1 MTLDKNKNQDSKHKF
16 SIREF
21 INIFGDIDEKILQL
35 HQCSSDDFLGLNA
48 DFKQYYNQSKLISS
62 NATDIFNELAES
74 ETAVLIK
81 KIETLYKDL
90 KAVQTRFTKRLDS
103 SISNLKEMLELLDKI
118 FFPVKNLN
126 QDLLTLKFLLANL
139 KISDSTSDTPSLL
152 TNEKVIHNYNEVI
165 NKFKVC
171 GYQNE
176 VNLETLKDNVKGAL
190 AAFEDIRSKNIIDLD
205 NILNNIHYG
214 IILFAEKHEE
224 VARLIPEVTKKT
236 ESSSKSIADIITN
249 LQYHDIIRQKMEHV
263 HATHKKLISDLE
275 KTANEQDNDSLQ
287 SHQKMLVRIRDI
299 ANLQSAQLVHANKEY
314 QKAIETITNKFI
326 AISNDMTN
334 ISERCHEINVSQ
346 DNAEELHLQGIIEK
360 LNNSATVLSL
370 FLDAEK
376 SYNNRIDIISNQ
388 VSQTNTSILKYSQAL
403 KELEQAT
410 ASTLKVY
417 TNASEEDNELGKP
430 LQQVE
435 TLYNEIL
442 KFKDEIQSVFSK
454 VEHLGS
460 DLLTGI
466 HTKEPKQNGSFGQS
480 ASSMNSIISQLNQK
494 NKQIKEQL
502 QENRTISIK
511 ISTDVRETI
520 GKVRYYDFFEKVIVD
535 IITEFNHIYKMLRAE
550 ITQDDSEKEKE
561 YDKIKS
567 QYTMASE
574 HQIHDK
580 ITQDQGD
587 VDLFGDDDM
596 QDSDQLD
603 NTDDDDDNLEL
614 F

>member
-1 MTLDKNKNQDSKHKF
+1 MTKDSNKNQDSNRKF

-35 HQCSSDDFLGLNA
+35 HQCSSDDFLGLNT

-62 NATDIFNELAES
+62 NATNIFNELAES
-74 ETAVLIK
+74 ETAALIK
-81 KIETLYKDL
+81 RIETLYKDL
-90 KAVQTRFTKRLDS
+90 KAVQTHFTKKLDR
-103 SISNLKEMLELLDKI
+103 SISDLKEMLELLDKI

-139 KISDSTSDTPSLL
+139 KISDSTSDSSNLL
-152 TNEKVIHNYNEVI
+152 NNEKVIHGYNEVI
-165 NKFKVC
+165 NRFKVC

-190 AAFEDIRSKNIIDLD
+190 SAFEDIRGKNIIDLD

-236 ESSSKSIADIITN
+236 ENSSKSIADIITN

-263 HATHKKLISDLE
+263 HSTHKKLIVDLE
-275 KTANEQDNDSLQ
+275 KTANEQNNDSLQ
-287 SHQKMLVRIRDI
+287 NHQKMLVRIRDI

-334 ISERCHEINVSQ
+334 ISEKCHEINISQ
-346 DNAEELHLQGIIEK
+346 DNAEEFHLQGIIEK
-360 LNNSATVLSL
+360 LSNSATVLSL

-376 SYNNRIDIISNQ
+376 SFYNRIDIISNQ
-388 VSQTNTSILKYSQAL
+388 VTQTSSSISKYSLAL

-410 ASTLKVY
+410 AVTLKAY
-417 TNASEEDNELGKP
+417 NIASTKDQEITKP

-435 TLYNEIL
+435 NLYSEIL

-454 VEHLGS
+454 VEQIGG
-460 DLLTGI
+460 DLSAGI
-466 HTKEPKQNGSFGQS
+466 QSKELKQNGSFGQS
-480 ASSMNSIISQLNQK
+480 ATSMNSIISQLNQK
-494 NKQIKEQL
+494 NLQIKDLL
-502 QENRTISIK
+502 QENRTISTK
-511 ISTDVRETI
+511 ISKDVRETI

-535 IITEFNHIYKMLRAE
+535 IISEFNHIYKMLRAE

-561 YDKIKS
+561 YEQIKS

-587 VDLFGDDDM
+587 VDLFGDDEF
-596 QDSDQLD
+596 DSENAD
-603 NTDDDDDNLEL
+603 NKEDDDNFEL